1 MIADAAAAPPLADA
15 SWAAGQ
21 ALPRWDDTAA
31 AGIAAVLKRA
41 AA

>member
-1 MIADAAAAPPLADA
+1 MIADAQLRRRFADA

-21 ALPRWDDTAA
+21 ALPRWSDTAA
-31 AGIAAVLKRA
+31 AVAAVLKRA